1 MYIHAY
7 VNQRDHRPSTAFFK
21 LGTLAEPIKAAEH
34 YVAGSQRIK
43 VLLPFGLN
51 CPYFSIGTNGFD
63 HSFRDRYLGGLR
75 TGVGECRTNRSVQI
89 WEVEEIRVEECE
101 TTYAE
106 ICGLLRDVRA
116 TASQTDNSDSNT
128 REKLVAMLAEK
139 ALTDVNGFQKL
150 PPRNRMGN
158 PTAVILEI
166 LMGLLISG
174 YQQRPAAALAL
185 STRVPWGNIGFTFQ
199 KSGT

>member
-1 MYIHAY
+1 MYIYAY

-75 TGVGECRTNRSVQI
+75 IGVGECRTNRWVQI

-116 TASQTDNSDSNT
+116 TASQTDNSDSNA
-128 REKLVAMLAEK
+128 REKLVAMLAQK
-139 ALTDVNGFQKL
+139 ALTGCEWFSKL
-150 PPRNRMGN
+150 PPKNRMG
-158 PTAVILEI
+158 
-166 LMGLLISG
+166 
-174 YQQRPAAALAL
+174 
-185 STRVPWGNIGFTFQ
+185 
-199 KSGT
+199 KSNSRDP